1 MDTLFGLPAH
11 PLLVHI
17 PIVLL
22 PLAAIGV
29 VVMLIR
35 PAWQRRYRWVVLG
48 MGIAGA
54 LGATLAAQAGEELET
69 RIVAVEGREAAASWE
84 HHAELGDTAR
94 NFALLFMVVLIVF
107 VFVPWWLERKA
118 SRSAAPS
125 TSGEQAETKPATK
138 GNMRFVTIAV
148 SALAVL
154 AAVGT
159 VITIV
164 DAGHTGSQSVWED
177 YVNKTGG

>member
-29 VVMLIR
+29 VVMLIK
-35 PAWQRRYRWVVLG
+35 PAWHRRYRWVVLG

-54 LGATLAAQAGEELET
+54 LGATLAAQAGEELEG
-69 RIVAVEGREAAASWE
+69 RIIAVEGREAAASWE
-84 HHAELGDTAR
+84 HHADLGETAR
-94 NFALLFMVVLIVF
+94 NFALLFMIVLIVF

-118 SRSAAPS
+118 GS
-125 TSGEQAETKPATK
+125 TGSLTESGGTATPNR
-138 GNMRFVTIAV
+138 NMRILTIAV

-159 VITIV
+159 VVTIV
-164 DAGHTGSQSVWED
+164 QAGHTGSESVWED
-177 YVNKTGG
+177 YVNDTGG

>member
-29 VVMLIR
+29 IVMMVK
-35 PAWQRRYRWVVLG
+35 PSWHHRYRWVVLG

-54 LGATLAAQAGEELET
+54 LGAVFAAQAGEELEG
-69 RIVAVEGREAAASWE
+69 RIRAVEGREAAHRWAD
-84 HHAELGDTAR
+84 HAALGETAR
-94 NFALLFMVVLIVF
+94 NFALLFLGALVVF
-107 VFVPWWLERKA
+107 VALRWWQERRAGPDA
-118 SRSAAPS
+118 SAPS
-125 TSGEQAETKPATK
+125 R
-138 GNMRFVTIAV
+138 NVRILNVAV
-148 SALAVL
+148 SIVAVL

-159 VITIV
+159 VVTIV
-164 DAGHTGSQSVWED
+164 QAGHTGSESVWED
-177 YVNKTGG
+177 YVKDTGK

>member
-35 PAWQRRYRWVVLG
+35 PSWHNRYRWVVLG

-54 LGATLAAQAGEELET
+54 LGATLAAQPGEELEH
-69 RIVAVEGREAAASWE
+69 RIVAVEGREAASSWE
-84 HHAELGDTAR
+84 HHADLGETAR
-94 NFALLFMVVLIVF
+94 NFALLFMLVLIVF
-107 VFVPWWLERKA
+107 VFVPWW
-118 SRSAAPS
+118 
-125 TSGEQAETKPATK
+125 
-138 GNMRFVTIAV
+138 
-148 SALAVL
+148 
-154 AAVGT
+154 
-159 VITIV
+159 
-164 DAGHTGSQSVWED
+164 
-177 YVNKTGG
+177 